1 MLSEAF
7 DFAEWFREICR
18 FNFAKAIAMRSGYI
32 RANRLSAGIA
42 IRLRRAQRVKLV
54 SVLVYMRRDLYYMK
68 YVHGMRNV
76 YDHPLS
82 FVDVAEAQEVRRSA
96 SRAKFPVLDRVP
108 EQ

>member
-18 FNFAKAIAMRSGYI
+18 FNFAKAIAMRAGYM

-42 IRLRRAQRVKLV
+42 SRLRRAQRFKPVAV
-54 SVLVYMRRDLYYMK
+54 VVHTRRDLWHMK

-82 FVDVAEAQEVRRSA
+82 FIDAAEAQEIHRTA
-96 SRAKFPVLDRVP
+96 
-108 EQ
+108 